1 MLVTIAKN
9 KKYQFAKTCVDLCR
23 RAKRSLVTVAEVGED
38 NAVAMV
44 KLDDGKMN
52 AFSFDMIS
60 AIDGAMEDCRDAGAV
75 VISGN
80 EKCLSAGFDLSVMGK
95 GPSPEAGDML
105 RKGCELALKIAEFP
119 RPTIFAAGGHAM
131 ALGAIML
138 FTGDLRIGVSD
149 NAKAKVGLN
158 EVHIGMP
165 LPIVG
170 MELARWRLSPSHLTR
185 ATTLGNIYSPSEAI
199 SAGYLDECVPSA
211 ELEQYAIKSAE
222 KYTKIK
228 TLPFAT
234 TKRNERREVLKA
246 CRDGLEIDVK
256 MFS

>member
-1 MLVTIAKN
+1 MLLLFSTHTLTSSTPSFFLSELIIVVARTVEPDVGRRYVATMQKQKVSVGQNI
-9 KKYQFAKTCVDLCR
+9 VHLCR
-23 RAKRSLVTVAEVGED
+23 RAKRSLVTVAEVGD

-60 AIDGAMEDCRDAGAV
+60 AIDGAKEDCRDAGAI

-131 ALGAIML
+131 AWCN
-138 FTGDLRIGVSD
+138 
-149 NAKAKVGLN
+149 NAVY
-158 EVHIGMP
+158 
-165 LPIVG
+165 
-170 MELARWRLSPSHLTR
+170 R
-185 ATTLGNIYSPSEAI
+185 
-199 SAGYLDECVPSA
+199 
-211 ELEQYAIKSAE
+211 
-222 KYTKIK
+222 
-228 TLPFAT
+228 
-234 TKRNERREVLKA
+234 
-246 CRDGLEIDVK
+246 
-256 MFS
+256 

>member
-1 MLVTIAKN
+1 MFLARRKQHVIRLATLTKRTIVN
-9 KKYQFAKTCVDLCR
+9 V
-23 RAKRSLVTVAEVGED
+23 SEVGKD
-38 NAVAMV
+38 NNVALLSM
-44 KLDDGKMN
+44 DDGKMN

-60 AIDGAMEDCRDAGAV
+60 SISDAMDASKDAGAV
-75 VISGN
+75 IITGN

-105 RKGCELALKIAEFP
+105 RKGCELALKITDFQ
-119 RPTIFAAGGHAM
+119 RPVIFAVSGHAM

-149 NAKAKVGLN
+149 NSKIKIGLN

-170 MELARWRLSPSHLTR
+170 IELARWRLSPNHLSR
-185 ATTLGNIYSPSEAI
+185 ATTLGNIYTPIEAI
-199 SAGYLDECVPSA
+199 NAGYLDEIVPGS
-211 ELEQYAIKSAE
+211 ELLDYSIESAE
-222 KYTKIK
+222 KYVNIK
-228 TLPFAT
+228 TKPFYV
-234 TKRNERREVLKA
+234 TKQNERRDVIKA
-246 CRDGLEIDVK
+246 CYAGLESDVN

>member
-1 MLVTIAKN
+1 MN
-9 KKYQFAKTCVDLCR
+9 QGKKTLCYERSQKTKSTRLPKHVLTCAGEL
-23 RAKRSLVTVAEVGED
+23 KRSLVTVAEVGQD
-38 NAVAMV
+38 NAVALV

-60 AIDGAMEDCRDAGAV
+60 AIDSAMEDCRDAGAI

-105 RKGCELALKIAEFP
+105 RKGCELAIKIAEFP

-149 NAKAKVGLN
+149 NAKAKIGLN

-170 MELARWRLSPSHLTR
+170 MELARWRLSAKSSHTCHYPGKYIL
-185 ATTLGNIYSPSEAI
+185 AI
-199 SAGYLDECVPSA
+199 GSNSCG
-211 ELEQYAIKSAE
+211 I
-222 KYTKIK
+222 
-228 TLPFAT
+228 F
-234 TKRNERREVLKA
+234 
-246 CRDGLEIDVK
+246 G
-256 MFS
+256 